1 MLEHPVS
8 LRRLPALRPW
18 VRRIGAL
25 VPVLVVAMSL
35 GGAVAGCSSDRA
47 STLTPTQ
54 GPGQAPASSPV
65 AVASQVAATPLV
77 PMGAMI
83 MPTADEVAAAWAARP
98 GYVRDLHA
106 EGQAA
111 YAFALAR
118 PDVLQ
123 WLPCYCGCTGIPHR
137 SNLDCYF
144 VRREVKGTFA
154 YEEHASFCDI
164 CIKTANMASEMLAK
178 GSTMTQVRAAVD
190 STFGGGAVPGTDTPV
205 PPVS

>member
-1 MLEHPVS
+1 MLEHLVS
-8 LRRLPALRPW
+8 LRRLPVRRPW
-18 VRRIGAL
+18 VRRIAAL
-25 VPVLVVAMSL
+25 APVLVVALSL
-35 GGAVAGCSSDRA
+35 GGAVAGCSSDPV
-47 STLTPTQ
+47 STMTPAD
-54 GPGQAPASSPV
+54 GPGQALASSPV
-65 AVASQVAATPLV
+65 AATPQVAATPSV

-98 GYVRDLHA
+98 GYVKDLPA

-111 YAFALAR
+111 YAYALAR

-164 CIKTANMASEMLAK
+164 CIRTANMASEMLAK